1 MIALSFRTRILAL
14 VFAVG
19 LVPLGV
25 LGLWLTRGTARSGE
39 ELLRDRLVEAR
50 EEASV
55 RLGNEWVARRSEL
68 LDLADSRG
76 VRAEFRNDVV
86 PSPRP
91 VPPSVRRW
99 MLERSGS
106 VRRLALEDA
115 RGRTRWVAES
125 TPGINAVDAADAPT
139 ISVAI
144 PVHDS
149 PLGPRIGT
157 LVADLEPRALLA
169 SATPRVAGMVLGAFD
184 DEGVSLLPVPVDPE
198 LLREVRFELAGD
210 TWLTVRR
217 SLQDPR
223 VELVAAAPLT
233 PFIQPFEESARRGAF
248 LMLSVLVVGMFLA
261 WLLSRRLT
269 GSLEALATAAE
280 DVTHGE
286 LGRRVP
292 AEGSDEVGRVA
303 AAFNSMTESLRETMA
318 ELADRRALAAVG
330 EFAASLAHEI
340 RNPLTSIQV
349 DLQMVEE
356 RLTGED
362 SETREIQ
369 ARALAGVQRLD
380 GTVSGALQA
389 ARSGR
394 IDHRG
399 VDILDPLEAA
409 VSAAEATV
417 REAGG
422 RLELSP
428 PDTGVAQVRGDA
440 QALEQL
446 FLNLMLNAAQ
456 ALEGSGTVRVRVRV
470 QDSWVW
476 VVVADDG
483 RGIPEGE
490 QAEVFEPFHTTR
502 PGGTG
507 LGLAIA
513 RRLTEAHGGEITM
526 ESEVGRGTT
535 VQVRLPALEERES
548 A

>member
-1 MIALSFRTRILAL
+1 
-14 VFAVG
+14 
-19 LVPLGV
+19 
-25 LGLWLTRGTARSGE
+25 
-39 ELLRDRLVEAR
+39 
-50 EEASV
+50 
-55 RLGNEWVARRSEL
+55 
-68 LDLADSRG
+68 
-76 VRAEFRNDVV
+76 
-86 PSPRP
+86 
-91 VPPSVRRW
+91 
-99 MLERSGS
+99 
-106 VRRLALEDA
+106 
-115 RGRTRWVAES
+115 
-125 TPGINAVDAADAPT
+125 
-139 ISVAI
+139 
-144 PVHDS
+144 
-149 PLGPRIGT
+149 
-157 LVADLEPRALLA
+157 
-169 SATPRVAGMVLGAFD
+169 
-184 DEGVSLLPVPVDPE
+184 
-198 LLREVRFELAGD
+198 
-210 TWLTVRR
+210 
-217 SLQDPR
+217 
-223 VELVAAAPLT
+223 
-233 PFIQPFEESARRGAF
+233 
-248 LMLSVLVVGMFLA
+248 MLSVLVVGMFLA

-269 GSLEALATAAE
+269 RSLEALATAAE

-292 AEGSDEVGRVA
+292 AKGSDEVGRVA

-399 VDILDPLEAA
+399 VDVLDPLEAA
-409 VSAAEATV
+409 VYAAEATV

-446 FLNLMLNAAQ
+446 FLNLLLNAAQ
-456 ALEGSGTVRVRVRV
+456 ALEGSGTVRVRVGV

-483 RGIPEGE
+483 RGIPEE
-490 QAEVFEPFHTTR
+490 QRTEVFEPFHTTR

-535 VQVRLPALEERES
+535 VRVRLPALEERES